1 MSDTTSHVEVKMG
14 SDRSFGLIIGAVF
27 FIIALWPVLSGAGP
41 RLWALIVTA
50 AFGGTAL
57 IFPDLLAPLN
67 RIWFRFGL
75 LLNRI
80 VSPIVMGIIFFLT
93 VVPIGLIRKAFKP
106 DPLGVTF
113 DAEAESYW
121 IVRTD
126 ETKPTD
132 MKKQF

>member
-27 FIIALWPVLSGAGP
+27 LIIALWPLLSGASP
-41 RLWALIVTA
+41 RLWALVIA
-50 AFGGTAL
+50 AMFGGAAL
-57 IFPDLLAPLN
+57 VAPAILAPLN
-67 RIWFRFGL
+67 RVWFRFGL

-93 VVPIGLIRKAFKP
+93 VVPIGLIRRVFKP
-106 DPLGVTF
+106 DPLDVAF
-113 DAEAESYW
+113 DKEAESYW